1 MGAFMA
7 NTKVLMMFAVLI
19 LLFVAIGWAIGS
31 LFPSLGLTATMLIFF
46 VIAVGINVVSYFFS
60 DTIILKMYRAKVV
73 SEAESPRMHRIVR
86 DLSQRAQ
93 LPMPRVAIVPSQNPN
108 AFATG
113 RTPKKAVVA
122 ATEGLLRTLDDN
134 ELTGVLAHE
143 LAHVKN
149 RDVLVMTVAATVAG
163 AVAFA
168 ARIAFWGSM
177 FNRSDNWIIILLVA
191 VTLPIAAL
199 LVQLAISRSREYK
212 ADAKGA
218 ELCGR
223 PLWLASA
230 LRKLD
235 AGVKQ
240 YPMDN
245 SHASPST
252 SSLFIVNPF
261 RGGAIVSML
270 STHPPMQERI
280 RRLEQMASEKGQY
293 R

>member
-1 MGAFMA
+1 M
-7 NTKVLMMFAVLI
+7 
-19 LLFVAIGWAIGS
+19 
-31 LFPSLGLTATMLIFF
+31 
-46 VIAVGINVVSYFFS
+46 
-60 DTIILKMYRAKVV
+60 
-73 SEAESPRMHRIVR
+73 
-86 DLSQRAQ
+86 
-93 LPMPRVAIVPSQNPN
+93 
-108 AFATG
+108 
-113 RTPKKAVVA
+113 
-122 ATEGLLRTLDDN
+122 
-134 ELTGVLAHE
+134 LAHE

-168 ARIAFWGSM
+168 ARVAFWGSM

-230 LRKLD
+230 LGKLD

-261 RGGAIVSML
+261 RGGAIVSLL
-270 STHPPMQERI
+270 STHPPGAGAHQAPGADGEGEGPVPLGGNPFPYPFIFRS
-280 RRLEQMASEKGQY
+280 RTS
-293 R
+293 

>member
-1 MGAFMA
+1 
-7 NTKVLMMFAVLI
+7 MMFAVLI
-19 LLFVAIGWAIGS
+19 LLFVAIGWIIGS
-31 LFPSLGLTATMLIFF
+31 LFPGLGLTATMFIFF
-46 VIAVGINVVSYFFS
+46 IIAVGINVVSYFFS

-245 SHASPST
+245 DHASPST

-280 RRLEQMASEKGQY
+280 RRLEQLASEKGQY